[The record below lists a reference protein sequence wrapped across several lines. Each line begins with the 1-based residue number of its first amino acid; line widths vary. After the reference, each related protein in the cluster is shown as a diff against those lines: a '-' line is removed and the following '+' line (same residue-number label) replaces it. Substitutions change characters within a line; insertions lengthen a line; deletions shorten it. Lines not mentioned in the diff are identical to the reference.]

1 MKYSV
6 YILRGGCLRSVKMKQ
21 AVIGLVL
28 VGVACVVCVGY
39 YFVGAGGYPTDP
51 RAWTREMRE
60 ARPAL
65 FAKLAEKA
73 IRADLETIDG
83 RLRSMRYAAG
93 KISERYRDSSKKYEF
108 GKKMA
113 AQLIDAKRAG
123 QYPVEIFG
131 VEYEEFQLQSQMKL
145 VCGELKLHAKML
157 DAVKK
162 ASELLEKEKLN
173 LLLYRTNCKGQ
184 LDILQAH
191 VEIFEARR
199 IALDGLAIL
208 DECADVLLDA
218 GNYLSKLDPVAD
230 IETLMKRAESEAA
243 EEDSEHDLEAFMSEL
258 DSEEEAD
265 VAAAV
270 AKAEDF
276 SGLEAFVDIEATV
289 DVKVQEKGKEKGK
302 LPTAIEGDDVPPE
315 PAL

>member
-1 MKYSV
+1 
-6 YILRGGCLRSVKMKQ
+6 MKQ

-28 VGVACVVCVGY
+28 VGVARVVCVGY

-173 LLLYRTNCKGQ
+173 LFVALSNE
-184 LDILQAH
+184 LQRP
-191 VEIFEARR
+191 ARHSPSAR
-199 IALDGLAIL
+199 
-208 DECADVLLDA
+208 
-218 GNYLSKLDPVAD
+218 
-230 IETLMKRAESEAA
+230 
-243 EEDSEHDLEAFMSEL
+243 
-258 DSEEEAD
+258 
-265 VAAAV
+265 
-270 AKAEDF
+270 
-276 SGLEAFVDIEATV
+276 
-289 DVKVQEKGKEKGK
+289 
-302 LPTAIEGDDVPPE
+302 
-315 PAL
+315 